1 MILFDVRHEEQQL
14 QRIYSLT
21 ELYLEPW
28 CRSWVSVLD
37 SVWLWPVHPQQIQV
51 DPPKAEF
58 GEDVAVEVSK
68 HHAPD
73 QAELDLP
80 LLYAE
85 NALQAEW
92 FPTPAPQVSWLDY
105 T

>member
-1 MILFDVRHEEQQL
+1 MFGCD
-14 QRIYSLT
+14 
-21 ELYLEPW
+21 
-28 CRSWVSVLD
+28 
-37 SVWLWPVHPQQIQV
+37 PVHPQQIDV
-51 DPPKAEF
+51 DPPRAEF

-85 NALQAEW
+85 NALQAE
-92 FPTPAPQVSWLDY
+92 
-105 T
+105 

>member
-1 MILFDVRHEEQQL
+1 MFGCD
-14 QRIYSLT
+14 
-21 ELYLEPW
+21 
-28 CRSWVSVLD
+28 
-37 SVWLWPVHPQQIQV
+37 PVHPQQIDV
-51 DPPKAEF
+51 DPPRAEF

-73 QAELDLP
+73 QAEPDLQ

-92 FPTPAPQVSWLDY
+92 FPAPAPQVSWLDY